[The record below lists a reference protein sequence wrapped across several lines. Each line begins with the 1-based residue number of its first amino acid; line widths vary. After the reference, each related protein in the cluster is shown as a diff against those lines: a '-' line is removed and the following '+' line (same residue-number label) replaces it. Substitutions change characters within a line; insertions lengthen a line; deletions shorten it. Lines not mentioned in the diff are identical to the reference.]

1 MSVIHSK
8 DRPIQRRGS
17 TWPLL
22 QKLVDHQNG
31 AESITIL
38 VNEFE
43 PGDLIRAHH
52 HDVEEIVY
60 VVNGTLVVTI
70 GSERVEA
77 QTGAAVIIPAD
88 KIHTLTN
95 PGPGH
100 LSSIG
105 VLASAEAQ
113 TIWTDPHDISGLH
126 LDQIAT
132 RNQK

>member
-1 MSVIHSK
+1 M
-8 DRPIQRRGS
+8 
-17 TWPLL
+17 
-22 QKLVDHQNG
+22 
-31 AESITIL
+31 TIL

-43 PGDLIRAHH
+43 PGNLIRAHH

-70 GSERVEA
+70 GSDRVEA
-77 QTGAAVIIPAD
+77 RTGAAVVIPAEQ
-88 KIHTLTN
+88 IHTLAN

-113 TIWTDPHDISGLH
+113 TIWTDPLDTSGLH
-126 LDQIAT
+126 LDQIAD
-132 RNQK
+132 RNPR